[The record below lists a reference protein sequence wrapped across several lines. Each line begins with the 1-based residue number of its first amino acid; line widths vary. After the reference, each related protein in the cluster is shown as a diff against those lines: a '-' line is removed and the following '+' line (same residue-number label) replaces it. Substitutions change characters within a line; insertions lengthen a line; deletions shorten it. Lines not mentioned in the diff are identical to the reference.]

1 MLATLTAAFFRL
13 FVWHKA
19 LGKSSHELAQQG
31 EFTAE
36 ELDEL
41 AWRFPKKYDRYSA
54 RAMQLVRHE
63 RAARCSDKVEEM
75 FLNTTEAK
83 DLPHL
88 ARALEILARMQLLKA
103 PSAKKTIQRSTS
115 PKEDDDW
122 IEIES
127 DESTPEAS
135 DDDTPENQ
143 FGEDVDEKV
152 TREDYELAVF
162 HIELQKHLQDKPELY
177 QAVIDHVLKV
187 DEQNACKAKS
197 EATLPTPVKKNLLL
211 GWLLFVASWF
221 GLSHVF
227 KIPLPPCS

>member
-1 MLATLTAAFFRL
+1 MLATITAAFFRL

-19 LGKSSHELAQQG
+19 LGKSGHELAQPG

-63 RAARCSDKVEEM
+63 RAARCSANVEAR
-75 FLNTTEAK
+75 FANAEAK

-103 PSAKKTIQRSTS
+103 PTTKPSKRRPTT
-115 PKEDDDW
+115 PMEDNEW

-127 DESTPEAS
+127 DEQPEAS
-135 DDDTPENQ
+135 
-143 FGEDVDEKV
+143 
-152 TREDYELAVF
+152 
-162 HIELQKHLQDKPELY
+162 
-177 QAVIDHVLKV
+177 
-187 DEQNACKAKS
+187 
-197 EATLPTPVKKNLLL
+197 
-211 GWLLFVASWF
+211 
-221 GLSHVF
+221 
-227 KIPLPPCS
+227 